1 MDEPQDQ
8 DALHLSFSRRAYN
21 TAADLLYKEGPRSDD
36 ETRQMLSLAHVA
48 YWHRSQRADVA
59 DWQLATGL
67 WMLSRAHAAVGDAT
81 LGLEY
86 GRQSLALAGGEAE
99 ASYLVGCALE
109 AIARCQAML
118 GNRSEAVTTAAKAR
132 ALAEASSDENK
143 RYLLSDLDTI
153 AFA

>member
-1 MDEPQDQ
+1 MNEPQDQ
-8 DALHLSFSRRAYN
+8 SALHRAFSVRAYN
-21 TAADLLYKEGPRSDD
+21 AAADLLYKEGPRSDD

-48 YWHRSQRADVA
+48 YWHRAQRLDVT
-59 DWQLATGL
+59 DRQLATGL

-109 AIARCQAML
+109 AIARSQAML
-118 GNRSEAVTTAAKAR
+118 GEKAEAATTAAKAR
-132 ALAEASSDENK
+132 ALAEASNDENK
-143 RYLLSDLDTI
+143 RYLLADIDTI
-153 AFA
+153 VLS